1 MGMRMRIGMGMGMR
15 MRMKIR
21 MRIKTRRLECT
32 IQAFRMMDNK
42 ESKTENET
50 EVFDSFFFFQKKNSK
65 CIGVMKSCFKQKFKR
80 V

>member
-50 EVFDSFFFFQKKNSK
+50 EVFDSFFFSKK
-65 CIGVMKSCFKQKFKR
+65 KF
-80 V
+80 